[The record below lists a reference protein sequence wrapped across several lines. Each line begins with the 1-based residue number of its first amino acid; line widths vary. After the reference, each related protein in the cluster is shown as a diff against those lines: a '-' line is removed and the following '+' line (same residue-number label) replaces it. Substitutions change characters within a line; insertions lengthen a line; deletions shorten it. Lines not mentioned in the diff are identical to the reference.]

1 MRKKDSKIHNKIMRD
16 SEVNKKVFIATIR
29 KRLHVL
35 IYSGNSN
42 CNLIALPGEMKAIVT
57 HLLIS
62 DLSARESG
70 PQSYCTY

>member
-1 MRKKDSKIHNKIMRD
+1 MRD

-42 CNLIALPGEMKAIVT
+42 RNLIALSDEMKAIVT

-70 PQSYCTY
+70 LQSYCTY